1 MNTKRFVVGI
11 LIVCS
16 LSCVALADRPLDRAE
31 ILQIFE
37 KLTSQPRKTW
47 IPAGT
52 IEATHKEYSAPKI
65 QDTYEIDRQIK
76 EKVREYQDNQDK
88 RELTENLQ
96 KMRLDAI
103 PFNVRYRLS
112 DEHTMNST
120 VVVKFDGE
128 RFYWEINVDSRSD
141 SVEPNQAL
149 LGNYMT
155 EQFDLDWN
163 RRRIFAWDGEKYTT
177 YFLPGNYAI
186 ADTTGNTPHRINGP
200 LTAGIIPWGYGYY
213 EYENLCAIESS
224 AAERY
229 LDGQKQIY
237 LKLGNP
243 DGSDILLVMDP
254 QKDYAVMSCSVTRPG
269 DSITLME
276 YSNYRL
282 VAERWVPCAILIE
295 RYDSFSNRLLASDF
309 WDFTLVSGD
318 APRADS
324 FDVEYKPDAL
334 IEYRAPVTDKPLIYR
349 YSDTIDTDLL
359 LVERLATAA
368 SEGIQVQNCATI
380 AMKYALSQLGKHATD
395 EQLAKL
401 ISDPDK
407 TTSLYAMKEFSQKL
421 GLYCRAVRTDIQT
434 LKELYGCQAILHI
447 PGKNHFVVLGEIDHE
462 YVRSIDLASNS
473 FFYRTDINFFDMDW
487 AKGTAL
493 LVSDKPI
500 QIQGNFTEI
509 AEAEVY
515 SVVGGGGYACDALL
529 QEYYVVYCAYALGL
543 CGGFYE
549 IHYERWGC
557 CSAPSGSCTASRML
571 RYVES
576 PCIDDPYRP
585 YNCAITGEWTC
596 YYMRACG

>member
-1 MNTKRFVVGI
+1 MNTRHFVVSI

-16 LSCVALADRPLDRAE
+16 LSCVALADRLLDRAE

-37 KLTSQPRKTW
+37 KLTAQPRKTW
-47 IPAGT
+47 IPAGR
-52 IEATHKEYSAPKI
+52 IEATHKEYIAPKI
-65 QDTYEIDRQIK
+65 QDAYEIDRQIK

-88 RELTENLQ
+88 RELTEALQ
-96 KMRLDAI
+96 KMRLDVI

-112 DEHTMNST
+112 NEHTMNST
-120 VVVKFDGE
+120 VIVKFDGE

-141 SVEPNQAL
+141 SVKPNQDL

-163 RRRIFAWDGEKYTT
+163 RRRIFAWDGDKYTT
-177 YFLPGNYAI
+177 YFLPGNCAI
-186 ADTTGNTPHRINGP
+186 ADTTGNTPHRVNGP

-237 LKLGNP
+237 LKLSNS
-243 DGSDILLVMDP
+243 DGSDMLLVMDP
-254 QKDYAVMSCSVTRPG
+254 QKDYAVTSCSITRPG
-269 DSITLME
+269 DSTTLIE
-276 YSNYRL
+276 CSNYRL
-282 VAERWVPCAILIE
+282 VAERWIPCAILIE
-295 RYDSFSNRLLASDF
+295 RYDGLSNRLLASDL

-318 APRADS
+318 VPRADS

-359 LVERLATAA
+359 LVERLAAAA
-368 SEGIQVQNCATI
+368 SEGMQVQNCATI
-380 AMKYALSQLGKHATD
+380 AMKYALSQLGKHVTD

-401 ISDPDK
+401 MSDPDK

-509 AEAEVY
+509 DDARLRNII
-515 SVVGGGGYACDALL
+515 GGLGYACTNLL
-529 QEYYVVYCAYALGL
+529 QQYNVIFCTYIGGLCEGYYEEYYTRYGCAAA
-543 CGGFYE
+543 E
-549 IHYERWGC
+549 
-557 CSAPSGSCTASRML
+557 SGSCSASRML
-571 RYVES
+571 RYKES
-576 PCIDDPYRP
+576 PCINHPYDPYGC
-585 YNCAITGEWTC
+585 YITGEWTF
-596 YYMRACG
+596 YYMRACN